1 MLNGLSELTER
12 KCVHMLEGLKL
23 REAAERFADEVWE
36 DLIEDIAYLV
46 EVESVEDLEKATE
59 EAPFGPKPAEALARS
74 LEIADRLGLET
85 HDCEH
90 KIGYG
95 EIKGASDT
103 YLATICHCDIVPLGK
118 DWATDPLKLTR
129 RDGYILGRGVI
140 DDKGPLVVS
149 LYAANFFKRYVD
161 ETGEVLPYTLRSLI
175 GANEE
180 TNMFD
185 VDHYLKNYEAPAFC
199 FSPDAMFPLICGEK
213 GLCGITVSTKP
224 IKASDSAFVEYWA
237 GEAFNAIPS
246 ESYVVVRYN
255 VQDLPEAA
263 NIEFR
268 KAGMDDEGRLLSMII
283 AHGVGG
289 HAAFPAGTVSAIDIL
304 ANYLLDNHIVEGPE
318 ADFLR
323 FQAELTSDWKGAA
336 LGVDCTDD
344 IFGDLTIIGGTV
356 RSVFEGDMVRFE
368 QTMDSRYPMATTADE
383 IADKIGA
390 FAARYGLVVRETH
403 AKKPFYIE
411 PESPEIEAC
420 LSSYQEVY
428 GRTDM
433 PVTIGGGTYARRFP
447 RAVAFGPLDEELETP
462 DWVGPEHGANE
473 GANEEMLKKSL
484 VIYILALA
492 RLMRLDF

>member
-1 MLNGLSELTER
+1 
-12 KCVHMLEGLKL
+12 
-23 REAAERFADEVWE
+23 
-36 DLIEDIAYLV
+36 
-46 EVESVEDLEKATE
+46 
-59 EAPFGPKPAEALARS
+59 
-74 LEIADRLGLET
+74 
-85 HDCEH
+85 
-90 KIGYG
+90 
-95 EIKGASDT
+95 
-103 YLATICHCDIVPLGK
+103 
-118 DWATDPLKLTR
+118 
-129 RDGYILGRGVI
+129 
-140 DDKGPLVVS
+140 
-149 LYAANFFKRYVD
+149 
-161 ETGEVLPYTLRSLI
+161 
-175 GANEE
+175 
-180 TNMFD
+180 
-185 VDHYLKNYEAPAFC
+185 
-199 FSPDAMFPLICGEK
+199 MFPLICGEK

-246 ESYVVVRYN
+246 EAYVVVRYN

-289 HAAFPAGTVSAIDIL
+289 HAAFPTGTVNAIEIL
-304 ANYLLDNHIVEGPE
+304 ANYLLDNHIVEGAE
-318 ADFLR
+318 ADLLR
-323 FQAELTSDWKGAA
+323 FQAELTSDWKGTA
-336 LGVDCTDD
+336 LGVACSDD